1 MVGFW
6 RSLYYY
12 MGWEYHSKNDEFD
25 DRQKH
30 LKYLCCKQIRDT
42 DFDKLLKR
50 KKKEKYPIAINPI
63 MFNILANR
71 RVNVKNM
78 NSQ

>member
-1 MVGFW
+1 MAGWW
-6 RSLYYY
+6 RWIYGQ

-42 DFDKLLKR
+42 DIYKVLKR
-50 KKKEKYPIAINPI
+50 KKKDKYPIAINPI
-63 MFNILANR
+63 MYNILS
-71 RVNVKNM
+71 K
-78 NSQ
+78 QF